1 LTPPPSPPAKGG
13 ELWSGASESGSFP
26 PDVRLVGFANRTPL
40 RDALAWIDAHAGM
53 VGSETIAIE
62 DAAGRISAAPVI
74 SQMDWPNA
82 DRAGVDGYAMRAANS
97 EGAGDY
103 NPLPLTLADMRSTE
117 ALPPGSVLLATTGT
131 QLPSGADA
139 ILPFEAARQ
148 SGPGMLDVLAPVA
161 RGAGVDR
168 RGSELGAGTEA
179 VAGSKQLRPQ
189 DIALLAAIGATRVAV
204 LRKPLVRLVVAGP
217 KAAEPDALTLMLRAL
232 VARDGGIGESAPS
245 ADATWRDDDQTTL
258 TQAVARSVAGAD
270 LVLVAGRSGTG
281 LDDEAPLAITQAGG
295 TLDMHGIAL
304 RPGDSA
310 GLGLIGG
317 VPVLLLPGAPLA
329 CLAAYDVLAARAVR
343 CLAGFS
349 LSLAYPVVDATL
361 DRKIVSA
368 IGFTDLVRVRMA
380 RGCAAP
386 LGSADQGG
394 LASAVRADGFVI
406 VPETS
411 EGYPPGSSVRVHLYD
426 DQRRELPYE

>member
-1 LTPPPSPPAKGG
+1 MTPPPSPPATGG
-13 ELWSGASESGSFP
+13 EPWSGTSKPGSFP

-40 RDALAWIDAHAGM
+40 RDALAWIDAHAG
-53 VGSETIAIE
+53 VVVSETIAIE

-74 SQMDWPNA
+74 SRMDWPNA
-82 DRAGVDGYAMRAANS
+82 DRAGVDGYAMRAADS

-117 ALPPGSVLLATTGT
+117 ALPPGSVSLATTGT
-131 QLPSGADA
+131 PLPSGADA
-139 ILPFEAARQ
+139 ILPFEAAHQ
-148 SGPGMLDVLAPVA
+148 SGPGMLDVSAPVA
-161 RGAGVDR
+161 RGTGVDR
-168 RGSELGAGTEA
+168 RGSELGAETEA
-179 VAGSKQLRPQ
+179 VAGSKRLRPQ
-189 DIALLAAIGATRVAV
+189 DIALLAGIGATRVAV

-217 KAAEPDALTLMLRAL
+217 KAAEPDALTPMLRAL
-232 VARDGGIGESAPS
+232 IARDGGIGESAPS
-245 ADATWRDDDQTTL
+245 ASRRDDDQTTL
-258 TQAVARSVAGAD
+258 AQAVVRSIAGAD

-304 RPGDSA
+304 RPGESA
-310 GLGLIGG
+310 GLGLIGD

-329 CLAAYDVLAARAVR
+329 CLVAYDVLAARTVR
-343 CLAGFS
+343 RLAGFP

-380 RGCAAP
+380 RGRAAP

-411 EGYPPGSSVRVHLYD
+411 EGYPPGSSVRVHLYE
-426 DQRRELPYE
+426 DQRGELPHE